1 MSRSRQALGFVALAI
16 GLSVSACGFQPL
28 YGTSPTGSNVA
39 TELSAV
45 AIDQQD
51 TRLGQL
57 IRNDLLSTMSGTAAG
72 ATRYRLQLMAL
83 DGTKTM
89 IENDHNDNEDTR
101 RFNYRVNVAY
111 RLIDRHTGQELNS
124 GKTFSQVSYDRT
136 TSDFSNVQAESNA
149 MERAAKEVGNDIRTR
164 LAAYFAAS

>member
-1 MSRSRQALGFVALAI
+1 MIALGI
-16 GLSVSACGFQPL
+16 GFFASACGFQPL
-28 YGTSPTGSNVA
+28 YGTSPAGSNVS
-39 TELSAV
+39 TELSA
-45 AIDQQD
+45 IDIDEQD

-57 IRNDLLSTMSGTAAG
+57 IRNDLLSSMSRPTAG
-72 ATRYRLQLMAL
+72 ASRYRLQLVAL

-89 IENDHNDNEDTR
+89 IQNENEDTR
-101 RFNYRVNVAY
+101 RFSYRINVAF
-111 RLIDRHTGQELNS
+111 RLIDRQTGKELSS

-136 TSDFSNVQAESNA
+136 TSGFANVQAETNA

>member
-1 MSRSRQALGFVALAI
+1 MSRSRQALGMMTLAI

-28 YGTSPTGSNVA
+28 YGTSPAGSNVA

-45 AIDQQD
+45 AIDEQD

-89 IENDHNDNEDTR
+89 IENDNEDTR

-136 TSDFSNVQAESNA
+136 TSDFSNVQAETNA
-149 MERAAKEVGNDIRTR
+149 MERAAKEVGSDIRTR

>member
-1 MSRSRQALGFVALAI
+1 MTSGRHALGIMVLAI

-28 YGTSPTGSNVA
+28 YGTSQTGSNVA

-45 AIDQQD
+45 AIDEQD

-89 IENDHNDNEDTR
+89 IENDNEDTR

-111 RLIDRHTGQELNS
+111 RLIDRHTGQELSS

-136 TSDFSNVQAESNA
+136 TSDFSNVQAETNA

>member
-1 MSRSRQALGFVALAI
+1 MSRSRQALGVMALAI

-45 AIDQQD
+45 AIDEQD

-89 IENDHNDNEDTR
+89 IENDNEDTR

-136 TSDFSNVQAESNA
+136 TSDFSNVQAETNA
-149 MERAAKEVGNDIRTR
+149 MERAAKEVGSDIRTR